1 MSLAAAAPL
10 PPTRRLLVRIVAVMV
25 VAIVAIEG
33 VILIP
38 TTLHDR
44 EEMRRR
50 FFAEAEAAAWEAAP
64 EMAVALAAGERPPL
78 PEVMGSQV
86 AIYDTAGRVAVA
98 NDHDPGLGPAAAAL
112 LRRGDRVERGRE
124 RTGRCYLL
132 LRLVHHDEVVG
143 CVAVVKPADA
153 IARSTLHYVLHTL
166 GLVLLICGFTALI
179 LLLYLVRAVLR
190 PVERIVAANVAS
202 GAGGEEIIPEGD
214 IPATELG
221 EIMRTRNQ
229 MLANLRA
236 TREEVEAKNRELAS
250 WAESLEQ
257 RVAERTAALKEAQE
271 QVVQAEKMAAIGKLA
286 ASVAHEINNPLG
298 IISASGEELHRAL
311 ADEAEAQRPLEII
324 RSQVA
329 RCKRIIDAL
338 LDFSRRR
345 PARPEPVE
353 LAPFLEETLELLRP
367 RARQESKGL
376 TLSVPPGVRA
386 TILPTQLQQAVVNL
400 VANGLDAT
408 PAGGGVRIGGE
419 ARGARVC
426 LWVEDDGDGIPAD
439 QVADAFEPFFTTKA
453 PGQGAGMG
461 LAIAANFIHA
471 QGGTLRYEEAASG
484 GARFVID
491 LPGG

>member
-1 MSLAAAAPL
+1 MPPASPPL
-10 PPTRRLLVRIVAVMV
+10 PPHRRLLVRIVAVMV

-44 EEMRRR
+44 DEMRRN

-64 EMAVALAAGERPPL
+64 ALAAALAAGETPRL
-78 PEVMGSQV
+78 PEVMCSRV
-86 AIYDTAGRVAVA
+86 TVYDPAGRVVVTT
-98 NDHDPGLGPAAAAL
+98 DQDPGLGPKAAAL
-112 LRRGDRVERGRE
+112 VRRGDRVERGQE
-124 RTGRCYLL
+124 PDGRCYLL
-132 LRLVHHDEVVG
+132 LRLNYHDTPVG

-153 IARSTLHYVLHTL
+153 IARATYRYVLKTL

-202 GAGGEEIIPEGD
+202 GAGGEKIIPETE
-214 IPATELG
+214 IPATEIG
-221 EIMRTRNQ
+221 EIMRTRNR
-229 MLANLRA
+229 MLASLRV

-250 WAESLEQ
+250 WAQTLEE
-257 RVAERTAALKEAQE
+257 RVAERTAALKQAQE
-271 QVVQAEKMAAIGKLA
+271 QVVQVEKMAAIGKLA

-298 IISASGEELHRAL
+298 IIGTSGEELRRAL
-311 ADEAEAQRPLEII
+311 AGVEEAQRPLEII
-324 RSQVA
+324 HSQVG

-345 PARPEPVE
+345 PARPEPTD

-367 RARQESKGL
+367 RARQEHKELRL
-376 TLSVPPGVRA
+376 TVAPGVRA
-386 TILPTQLQQAVVNL
+386 TLLPTQLQQALVNL
-400 VANGLDAT
+400 VTNGLDAT
-408 PAGGGVRIGGE
+408 PEGGAVRVGAE

-426 LWVEDDGDGIPAD
+426 LWVEDDGPGVHAE
-439 QVADAFEPFFTTKA
+439 QVAEAFEPFFTTKA

-471 QGGTLRYEEAASG
+471 QGGTLTYEAAADG

-491 LPGG
+491 LPAG